1 MHQGGAREEGRRRGA
16 RGEVSAKLSNGGG
29 TGYCSASESSSSESM
44 SGGSGS
50 SKNVGRPL
58 GVYFSPV
65 NVKAP
70 ESLMNSERAAM
81 PLDFGGSQELW
92 EGEFAVLCSEL
103 RPPRASY
110 RSHVLMMCCV
120 SAGFHRIRSRRS
132 SRGKTVSGIL
142 PWHAWPVRHCTTG
155 RLKTSR

>member
-1 MHQGGAREEGRRRGA
+1 MHQGGAREEGGRRGA

-29 TGYCSASESSSSESM
+29 TGCCSALESSSSESM

-58 GVYFSPV
+58 GMYFSLV

-81 PLDFGGSQELW
+81 PL
-92 EGEFAVLCSEL
+92 GEVPRSSGRASL
-103 RPPRASY
+103 RHSALSFVRRASY

-132 SRGKTVSGIL
+132 SRGKIVSGIL
-142 PWHAWPVRHCTTG
+142 PCMRG
-155 RLKTSR
+155 RCDIAPGG